1 MICRTVSR
9 KEPRLHRDPI
19 AIPSESLTFPLRN
32 AARRFP
38 EKVAVIAPEAGGR
51 ATTFGSLEDLSSAL
65 AAALAGAGIRPGD
78 RVALWMRNSLEYI
91 LSFYGILKAG
101 AVIVPVS
108 THYGSREV
116 LHQLNATQ
124 AACLIAHEDLI
135 GHLGDVLSGHPS
147 VRLIISDGAGAPP
160 GTLPLS
166 SLLAGTERLDRS
178 AGIDPERTLAVLPF
192 SSGTT
197 GLPKGVMLTH
207 ANLLS
212 NLYQIVNAHEVSDRD
227 LFINQLPFFHIY
239 GMTVLMGNAIMAGA
253 TQVLAS
259 RFRPLDEF
267 LDLFQT
273 YRPTLFFTVP
283 PVIQEFCHH
292 PRVPAMDWRRLR
304 YINTGGA
311 PLSPDLQRRFTEITG
326 VPVMQGYGLTES
338 SPGTHVNPIGKIKVG
353 SIGLAVANTEDKIV
367 DPLTG
372 RELAAKQVGEL
383 WVRGPQVMSGYY
395 QDPEATALT
404 LVDGWL
410 RTGDLGMKDD
420 EGYVTI
426 VDRLKELIKTKG
438 FQVAPAEIE
447 HILVGHPDI
456 QDAAVI
462 GEPHTE
468 FGEVPVAYVV
478 LRPGAAL
485 APEAIIAYAADSVA
499 RYKRLARVVI
509 TDAIPRSLS
518 GKILRR
524 VLKDALALSH
534 PAGAAPPPRR

>member
-1 MICRTVSR
+1 M
-9 KEPRLHRDPI
+9 HRESI
-19 AIPSESLTFPLRN
+19 TIPSESLTFPLRN
-32 AARRFP
+32 AACRFP
-38 EKVAVIAPEAGGR
+38 EKVAIIAPEAGGKE
-51 ATTFGSLEDLSSAL
+51 TTYRSLEEQSSLL

-78 RVALWMRNSLEYI
+78 RVALWMKNSLEYI

-101 AVIVPVS
+101 AVVVPIS
-108 THYGSREV
+108 THYGEREV

-124 AACLIAHEDLI
+124 ASCLIAQEDLI
-135 GHLGDVLSGHPS
+135 GSLGGVLPGHTS
-147 VRLIISDGAGAPP
+147 IRLVISAGTGEPP
-160 GTLPLS
+160 TGTRS
-166 SLLAGTERLDRS
+166 FASLLAGSEQLDRS
-178 AGIDPERTLAVLPF
+178 VAIDPGRTLAVLPF

-212 NLYQIVNAHEVSDRD
+212 NLYQIVHAHEVSDRD

-273 YRPTLFFTVP
+273 FRPTLFFTVP
-283 PVIQEFCHH
+283 LVVQEFCHH
-292 PRVPAMDWRRLR
+292 PRVPTMDWSRLR

-311 PLSPDLQRRFTEITG
+311 PLSPDLQERFTRITG

-338 SPGTHVNPIGKIKVG
+338 SPGTHVNPVGRIKVG
-353 SIGLAVANTEDKIV
+353 SIGLSVANTEDKIV

-372 RELAAKQVGEL
+372 RELAANEVGEL
-383 WVRGPQVMSGYY
+383 WVRGPQVMGGYY
-395 QDPEATALT
+395 RDPEATALT

-410 RTGDLGMKDD
+410 RTGDLARQDD

-462 GEPHTE
+462 GEPHPDL
-468 FGEVPVAYVV
+468 GEAPVAYVV
-478 LRPGAAL
+478 LRPGADL
-485 APEAIIAYAADSVA
+485 APAAIIEYAAEGLA

-524 VLKDALALSH
+524 VLKDALASS
-534 PAGAAPPPRR
+534 APQT

>member
-1 MICRTVSR
+1 M
-9 KEPRLHRDPI
+9 HREPI

-32 AARRFP
+32 AARRLP
-38 EKVAVIAPEAGGR
+38 EKVAVIAPEAGGK
-51 ATTFGSLEDLSSAL
+51 ATTFRSLEDRSSSL
-65 AAALAGAGIRPGD
+65 AAALAGAGIQQGD
-78 RVALWMRNSLEYI
+78 RVALWMKNSLEYI

-101 AVIVPVS
+101 AIVVPVS

-116 LHQLNATQ
+116 LYQLNITQ
-124 AACLIAHEDLI
+124 ASCLIAQEDLI
-135 GHLGDVLSGHPS
+135 GSLGTALPGSTAIRVL
-147 VRLIISDGAGAPP
+147 ISEGVGEPPAGA
-160 GTLPLS
+160 LS
-166 SLLAGTERLDRS
+166 FASLLAGTEQLDRS
-178 AGIDPERTLAVLPF
+178 VGIDPARTLAVLPF

-212 NLYQIVNAHEVSDRD
+212 NLYQIVHAHEVSDQD

-259 RFRPLDEF
+259 RFRPLDDF
-267 LDLFQT
+267 LDLFET
-273 YRPTLFFTVP
+273 FPPTLFFTVP
-283 PVIQEFCHH
+283 LIIQEFCHH
-292 PRVPAMDWRRLR
+292 PRVPTMDWSRLR

-338 SPGTHVNPIGKIKVG
+338 SPGTHVNPIAKIKVG
-353 SIGLAVANTEDKIV
+353 SIGLAVANTDDKIV

-372 RELAAKQVGEL
+372 GELAANEVGEL
-383 WVRGPQVMSGYY
+383 WVRGPQVMGGYY

-420 EGYVTI
+420 EGCVTI

-462 GEPHTE
+462 GEPHPE

-478 LRPGAAL
+478 LRPGATL
-485 APEAIIAYAADSVA
+485 AAETIIAYAADGVA
-499 RYKRLARVVI
+499 RYKRLSRVVI

-524 VLKDALALSH
+524 VLKEALRPEEREH
-534 PAGAAPPPRR
+534 PTRCRGR

>member
-1 MICRTVSR
+1 MHR
-9 KEPRLHRDPI
+9 EPI
-19 AIPSESLTFPLRN
+19 TIPSESLTFPLRS

-38 EKVAVIAPEAGGR
+38 EKVAVIAPEAGGK
-51 ATTFGSLEDLSSAL
+51 ATTFRALEDRSSSL
-65 AAALAGAGIRPGD
+65 AAALADAGIRPGD
-78 RVALWMRNSLEYI
+78 RVALWMRNSLEFI

-101 AVIVPVS
+101 AVVVPVS

-124 AACLIAHEDLI
+124 AACLIAQEDLI
-135 GHLGDVLSGHPS
+135 GHLGDVLSGHTS
-147 VRLIISDGAGAPP
+147 LRLIFSDGAGEPPP
-160 GTLPLS
+160 GAIRFS

-178 AGIDPERTLAVLPF
+178 VGIDPEQTLAVLPF

-212 NLYQIVNAHEVSDRD
+212 NLHQIVHAHEVSDRD

-273 YRPTLFFTVP
+273 FRPTLFFTVP
-283 PVIQEFCHH
+283 LVIQEFCHH
-292 PRVPAMDWRRLR
+292 PRVPTMDWSQLR

-311 PLSPDLQRRFTEITG
+311 PLSPDLQQRFTRITG

-338 SPGTHVNPIGKIKVG
+338 SPGTHVNPIGRIKVG

-372 RELAAKQVGEL
+372 RELAANEVGEL

-462 GEPHTE
+462 GEPHPE

-478 LRPGAAL
+478 IRPGAAL
-485 APEAIIAYAADSVA
+485 APEAIIAYAAEGVA

-524 VLKDALALSH
+524 VLKDALASSH
-534 PAGAAPPPRR
+534 PPGAAPSPER

>member
-1 MICRTVSR
+1 MRR
-9 KEPRLHRDPI
+9 EPI
-19 AIPSESLTFPLRN
+19 TIPSESLTFPLRN

-38 EKVAVIAPEAGGR
+38 EKVAVIAPEAGGK
-51 ATTFGSLEDLSSAL
+51 ATTYRSLEEQSSLL
-65 AAALAGAGIRPGD
+65 AAALAGAGIRPGE
-78 RVALWMRNSLEYI
+78 RVALWMKNSLEYI

-101 AVIVPVS
+101 AVVVPVS

-116 LHQLNATQ
+116 LHQLNVTQ
-124 AACLIAHEDLI
+124 AACLIAQGDHI
-135 GHLGDVLSGHPS
+135 GALGIMLPGHTS
-147 VRLIISDGAGAPP
+147 IRLMISDGAGEPP
-160 GTLPLS
+160 AGTLSFS

-178 AGIDPERTLAVLPF
+178 VGIDPERTLAVLPF

-207 ANLLS
+207 ANLLN
-212 NLYQIVNAHEVSDRD
+212 NLYQVFHAHEVSDRD

-239 GMTVLMGNAIMAGA
+239 GMTVLMGNAILAGA
-253 TQVLAS
+253 TQIIAS
-259 RFRPLDEF
+259 RFRPLDDF
-267 LDLFQT
+267 LELFQT
-273 YRPTLFFTVP
+273 FRPTLFFTVP
-283 PVIQEFCHH
+283 LIVQEFCHH
-292 PRVPAMDWRRLR
+292 PRVPTMDWSRLR

-311 PLSPDLQRRFTEITG
+311 PLSPDLQQRFTRITG

-338 SPGTHVNPIGKIKVG
+338 SPCTHVNPIRKVKVG
-353 SIGLAVANTEDKIV
+353 SIGIPVANTENKIV

-372 RELAAKQVGEL
+372 LELASNEIGEL
-383 WVRGPQVMSGYY
+383 WVRGPQVMKGYY
-395 QDPEATALT
+395 QDPESTALT

-410 RTGDLGMKDD
+410 RTGDLARKDD

-462 GEPHTE
+462 GESHPD
-468 FGEVPVAYVV
+468 FGEVPLAYVV

-485 APEAIIAYAADSVA
+485 SPEAIIEYAADGVA

-509 TDAIPRSLS
+509 TDTIPRSPS

-524 VLKDALALSH
+524 VLKDALAS
-534 PAGAAPPPRR
+534 PPPKETIPSRN

>member
-1 MICRTVSR
+1 M
-9 KEPRLHRDPI
+9 
-19 AIPSESLTFPLRN
+19 
-32 AARRFP
+32 
-38 EKVAVIAPEAGGR
+38 
-51 ATTFGSLEDLSSAL
+51 
-65 AAALAGAGIRPGD
+65 
-78 RVALWMRNSLEYI
+78 
-91 LSFYGILKAG
+91 
-101 AVIVPVS
+101 
-108 THYGSREV
+108 
-116 LHQLNATQ
+116 
-124 AACLIAHEDLI
+124 
-135 GHLGDVLSGHPS
+135 
-147 VRLIISDGAGAPP
+147 
-160 GTLPLS
+160 
-166 SLLAGTERLDRS
+166 
-178 AGIDPERTLAVLPF
+178 LPF

-212 NLYQIVNAHEVSDRD
+212 NLYQVVNAHEVSDRD

-273 YRPTLFFTVP
+273 FRPTLFFTVP
-283 PVIQEFCHH
+283 LVIQEFCHH
-292 PRVPAMDWRRLR
+292 PRVPTMDWSRLR

-311 PLSPDLQRRFTEITG
+311 PLSPDLQQRFTRITG

-367 DPLTG
+367 DPLSG
-372 RELAAKQVGEL
+372 RELATNEVGEL
-383 WVRGPQVMSGYY
+383 WVRGPQVMRGYY

-524 VLKDALALSH
+524 VLKDALASSH
-534 PAGAAPPPRR
+534 PTGTAPSPEK

>member
-1 MICRTVSR
+1 MSR
-9 KEPRLHRDPI
+9 KGYRLHRDPI
-19 AIPSESLTFPLRN
+19 DIPSESLTFPLRS
-32 AARRFP
+32 AAHRFP
-38 EKVAVIAPEAGGR
+38 EKVAVIAPEAGGKE
-51 ATTFGSLEDLSSAL
+51 TTFHSLEEQSSVL

-78 RVALWMRNSLEYI
+78 RVALWMKNSLEYI

-101 AVIVPVS
+101 AVVVPVS
-108 THYGSREV
+108 THYGNREV

-124 AACLIAHEDLI
+124 AACLIAQEEMIVSLVAALT
-135 GHLGDVLSGHPS
+135 GHTSI
-147 VRLIISDGAGAPP
+147 RLVISAGKGEPP
-160 GTLPLS
+160 TGTRS
-166 SLLAGTERLDRS
+166 FASLLAGTERLDRS
-178 AGIDPERTLAVLPF
+178 VGIDPERTLAVLPF

-212 NLYQIVNAHEVSDRD
+212 NLYQIIHAHEVTDQD

-253 TQVLAS
+253 TQVIAS
-259 RFRPLDEF
+259 HFRPLDDF
-267 LDLFQT
+267 LDLFQNF
-273 YRPTLFFTVP
+273 RPTLFFTVP
-283 PVIQEFCHH
+283 LVVQEFCHH
-292 PRVPAMDWRRLR
+292 PRVPIMDWSRLR

-311 PLSPDLQRRFTEITG
+311 PLSPDLQQRFTRITG

-338 SPGTHVNPIGKIKVG
+338 SPGTHVNPIHRIKVG
-353 SIGLAVANTEDKIV
+353 SIGLPVANTEDKIV

-372 RELAAKQVGEL
+372 GELASNEVGEL
-383 WVRGPQVMSGYY
+383 WVRGPQVMKGYY

-404 LVDGWL
+404 LVEGWL

-462 GEPHTE
+462 GESHPD

-478 LRPGAAL
+478 LRSGAAL
-485 APEAIIAYAADSVA
+485 TPDAIIEYAADGVA
-499 RYKRLARVVI
+499 RYKRLSRVVI

-524 VLKDALALSH
+524 VLKDALATSS
-534 PAGAAPPPRR
+534 PQT